1 METIEKQP
9 KSNHGLSYK
18 ESALLRVQ
26 FSMRICA
33 VVEKFINKGFFTR
46 NAFFSVVRFYFPEIE
61 ERTLDG
67 FWHIRFAQILN
78 KEENFQK
85 LEKAYEMISQS
96 VLEKVEDSIESLDHE

>member
-1 METIEKQP
+1 METQEKQR
-9 KSNHGLSYK
+9 KSNAGLNYR
-18 ESALLRVQ
+18 ESALQRVQ
-26 FSMRICA
+26 FSSRICA

-46 NAFFSVVRFYFPEIE
+46 TAFFSVVRFYFPEIE

-85 LEKAYEMISQS
+85 LEKAYEMISES
-96 VLEKVEDSIESLDHE
+96 VLEKVETSIENLGHE